1 MLAGVVGHPIE
12 HTLSPSM
19 HNAVYRE
26 LGLDWVYIPL
36 PLADEADL
44 MRFLGAARVLP
55 FVGFNVTMPFKQ
67 IMLSMC
73 DEVAMMATMAGA
85 VNAVHCVDGK
95 FVGYNTDG
103 RGLVEALADE
113 ASFDPKGKR
122 VAIVGAG
129 GAAGAALV
137 SFVVAKAAS
146 VIVTARSLDSAEEV
160 IARVESH
167 ARATELGAIELSHA
181 EGAVSSADLVINATP
196 LGMKAGDPSP
206 VPSAWLNSGQ
216 TVFDM
221 VYGGP
226 TTALV
231 NQAREVGAT
240 ALDGLGML
248 VAQGAISVDIWSE
261 SAQIS
266 APRPVM
272 RAAAE
277 EQLRAIRASEMRGIS

>member
-1 MLAGVVGHPIE
+1 
-12 HTLSPSM
+12 M
-19 HNAVYRE
+19 HNAAYRE

-44 MRFLGAARVLP
+44 LRFLGAARVLP

-85 VNAVHCVDGK
+85 VNAVHCVDGR

-103 RGLVEALADE
+103 RGFVEALAAE
-113 ASFDPKGKR
+113 ASFDPAGKR
-122 VAIVGAG
+122 VAIIGAG

-137 SFVVAKAAS
+137 SLIVAKAGS
-146 VIVTARSLDSAEEV
+146 VTVAARSLDAAEELV
-160 IARVESH
+160 ARVESH
-167 ARATELGAIELSHA
+167 ARVTQLEVIELAGA
-181 EGAVSSADLVINATP
+181 EEAVSSADLIVNATP
-196 LGMKAGDPSP
+196 LGMHDQDSSP
-206 VPSAWLNSGQ
+206 VPALWLKSGQ

-226 TTALV
+226 ATALV
-231 NQAREVGAT
+231 REARDAGAT
-240 ALDGLGML
+240 AVDGLGML

-277 EQLRAIRASEMRGIS
+277 EQLRAIQAGEMWGMS